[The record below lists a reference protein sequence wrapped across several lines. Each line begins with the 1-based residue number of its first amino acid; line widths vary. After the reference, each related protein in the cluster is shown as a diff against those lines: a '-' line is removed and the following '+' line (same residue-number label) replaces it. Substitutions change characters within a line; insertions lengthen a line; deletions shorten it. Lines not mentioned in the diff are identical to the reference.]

1 MTILGE
7 KLQAALDNKSNDV
20 NNFVWKGPKVNGE
33 QKEIKLV
40 DATYEQLRKWYLH
53 CQEMLHNTDGKYPG
67 RLTLL
72 DIIQSQIEC
81 CRAELLVRW
90 LGSEKGYTRSRCLED
105 LRNIIATNKE
115 QIDAETIKKYPIS
128 SVMEGVPTE
137 YSKVTIKTVMNACLD
152 MLGVV
157 DTTHITLNF
166 ILKMGL
172 WFTPQEM
179 QKDLYRKDPETGKMK
194 DRLQVVT
201 EEMRL
206 DLKPYQKLYIND
218 TGLSYKEFKTIYML
232 RKDKYSNLDSD
243 LLKLLSEKVLYRFQE
258 QCERQAKQ
266 WEDKAKE
273 IIKVT
278 ELKGWDVTRDIN
290 L

>member
-1 MTILGE
+1 
-7 KLQAALDNKSNDV
+7 
-20 NNFVWKGPKVNGE
+20 
-33 QKEIKLV
+33 
-40 DATYEQLRKWYLH
+40 
-53 CQEMLHNTDGKYPG
+53 MLHNTDGKYPG

-273 IIKVT
+273 IIKVA

>member
-40 DATYEQLRKWYLH
+40 DATYEQLHKWYLH
-53 CQEMLHNTDGKYPG
+53 CQEMLYNTDGKYPG

-72 DIIQSQIEC
+72 DIIQDQIEC

-115 QIDAETIKKYPIS
+115 QINAETIKKYPIS

-137 YSKVTIKTVMNACLD
+137 YSKVAIKTVMNACLD

-179 QKDLYRKDPETGKMK
+179 QKDLYRKDPVTGKAMN
-194 DRLQVVT
+194 RLEIVSK
-201 EEMRL
+201 ELRL
-206 DLKPYQKLYIND
+206 NPSIILKVSD
-218 TGLSYKEFKTIYML
+218 TGLTYAEFRSMCRLK
-232 RKDKYSNLDSD
+232 RDKYANLTSD
-243 LLKLLSEKVLYRFQE
+243 QLKLLSNKVLYRFQG
-258 QCERQAKQ
+258 QCAKQ
-266 WEDKAKE
+266 AQQWLDKEEE
-273 IIKVT
+273 IKKVA
-278 ELKGWDVTRDIN
+278 ESKGWDVTRSIDA
-290 L
+290 